1 MNDTYAVLTL
11 LETVPLGIFM
21 VCLFFGGEKRWC
33 IITRFFTVV
42 ALLIFNILQLPLEI
56 ALEKTVFFSIFLIIT
71 WTLYLIVSWRDFWS
85 AIKRK

>member
-42 ALLIFNILQLPLEI
+42 ALLIFNILQRASVI
-56 ALEKTVFFSIFLIIT
+56 AV
-71 WTLYLIVSWRDFWS
+71 TLFVGETFGVQSKENKFVEEFERC
-85 AIKRK
+85 RKFI